1 MNYGQIKSHFNDLL
15 NRGDI
20 TTALTVQFIESGISR
35 IQRSLRTPMQE
46 KILTVS
52 ISGVTSSLTLPA
64 DFLEIVSLYY
74 EQYELQRV
82 PMKKFRELNHGNVTG
97 NPTHFTRE
105 GANLLLYPRPATG
118 NLVLYYYAEM
128 PALVND
134 SDETPLTQVASN
146 LIIYSALT
154 FASDFYL
161 DERGAL
167 FESKFNQLMLEHQ
180 EMANDQEMN
189 GGTQSIQPAYSYA
202 DI

>member
-20 TTALTVQFIESGISR
+20 TTALTVQFIDSGISR
-35 IQRSLRTPMQE
+35 IQRSLRTRMQE

-105 GANLLLYPRPATG
+105 GPRLLLYPRPSTG

>member
-1 MNYGQIKSHFNDLL
+1 MNYGDLITQFDALL
-15 NRGDI
+15 NRSDL
-20 TTALTVQFIESGISR
+20 TAPLSKQFLNDGISR

-46 KILTVS
+46 KIQTTSLS
-52 ISGVTSSLTLPA
+52 LVTPSLTIPA
-64 DFLEIVSLYY
+64 DFLEIISLYY

-82 PMKKFRELNHGNVTG
+82 PMKKFRELNHSNVTG
-97 NPTHFTRE
+97 SPTHFTRE
-105 GANLLLYPRPATG
+105 GSKLLLYPKPATG

-128 PALVND
+128 PALVNAI
-134 SDETPLTQVASN
+134 DENAMTQVASN
-146 LIIYSALT
+146 LIIYAALT
-154 FASDFYL
+154 FASDYYL

-189 GGTQSIQPAYSYA
+189 GGTQSIQPAYSYQ